1 MASTSNDQVSTTEFC
16 EEIQK
21 YEYLYNKF
29 NKAYKNKRI
38 NTNGWRKI
46 GENFGI
52 TPEDAER
59 KFKNMLTAD

>member
-38 NTNGWRKI
+38 NTNG
-46 GENFGI
+46 
-52 TPEDAER
+52 
-59 KFKNMLTAD
+59 